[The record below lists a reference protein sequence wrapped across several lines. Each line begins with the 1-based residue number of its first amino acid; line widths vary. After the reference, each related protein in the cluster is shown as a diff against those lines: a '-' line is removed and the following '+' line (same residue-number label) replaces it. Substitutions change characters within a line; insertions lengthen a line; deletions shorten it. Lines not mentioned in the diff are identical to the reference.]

1 MNRDW
6 TNIIR
11 FCMDELLPPIIR
23 DNKYFMYPFFYYAFR
38 GKNIKTMMEFK
49 SLVNNMS
56 EQEYTKIYQNLDT
69 IGSNRPTDLN
79 KSCIQF
85 ILRQIAS
92 DHDSVIDVGC
102 GRGYFVEK
110 LLTQFPNKRIIGVD
124 LLPSLSIKG
133 LEYYQTN
140 IEHMPLAD
148 KSVDVVVCSH
158 VLEHVQDL
166 EQVVKEL
173 KRIGKKKI
181 IITVPKQRYY
191 YYTLDLHVRF
201 FNHKFEL
208 AEAMGMNSYEIH
220 LLHGDFVFVG
230 DLTKE

>member
-1 MNRDW
+1 
-6 TNIIR
+6 
-11 FCMDELLPPIIR
+11 MDELLPPFIR

-38 GKNIKTMMEFK
+38 GRDIKTMMEFK

-56 EQEYTKIYQNLDT
+56 EEEYIKIYQNLNT

-85 ILRQIAS
+85 ILNQLEEEYESI
-92 DHDSVIDVGC
+92 IDVGC
-102 GRGYFVEK
+102 GRGFFVKKLIEK
-110 LLTQFPNKRIIGVD
+110 FPDKKIMGAD
-124 LLPSLSIKG
+124 LLPTLNIEG
-133 LEYYQTN
+133 LQYYQTN
-140 IEHMPLAD
+140 IESIPLED

-158 VLEHVQDL
+158 VLEHVQHLDK
-166 EQVVKEL
+166 VINEL

-181 IITVPKQRYY
+181 IVTVPKQRYY

-208 AEAMGMNSYEIH
+208 AEAMDMNSYEIEV
-220 LLHGDFVFVG
+220 LHGDFVFVG